1 MIACMAT
8 VPGRR
13 IVLGVWLL
21 VVLDLTLTLVTYTR
35 LPARELYNVSGSG
48 LTGGLSRALVEANF
62 PAGLI
67 AVAVLLAVRPRPA
80 WLAWLAGLLSLA
92 VAVPGVVKQGD
103 LDARWINAVP
113 AVGVLLAFVLTVG
126 AGVPRAR
133 RAGTARVVLAVLLA
147 LVCTE
152 WIAAELGFY
161 LDGVPVLGRIFQTG
175 RTITRP
181 PPPHPAVHHGVHHGW
196 QGLLLILTALLLTR
210 LPLRRAVTPLFAL
223 LIAYGAGNIANDGSN
238 EQLVERGR
246 VGSPFP
252 DVIRPGLNWGWAAV
266 LGAAVVIWAVWLRRT
281 GDRRGAGAGRRDS
294 APYLSMLRPRTP
306 R

>member
-1 MIACMAT
+1 MET

-21 VVLDLTLTLVTYTR
+21 VTVDLVLTLITYAR
-35 LPARELYNVSGSG
+35 LPAHELYNVSGSG
-48 LTGGLSRALVEANF
+48 LTGGLSRALVELNF

-67 AVAVLLAVRPRPA
+67 AVAVLLAVRPRPS
-80 WLAWLAGLLSLA
+80 WLAWLAGLLSLV
-92 VAVPGVVKQGD
+92 VAVPGVVEQGD

-113 AVGVLLAFVLTVG
+113 AIGVLLAFLLTVRI
-126 AGVPRAR
+126 AAPRAR
-133 RAGTARVVLAVLLA
+133 RAGTARIALAALLVLLCA
-147 LVCTE
+147 E

-175 RTITRP
+175 RMITSP

-196 QGLLLILTALLLTR
+196 QGLLLILSALLLTR
-210 LPLRRAVTPLFAL
+210 LPLRRTVTPLFAL

-246 VGSPFP
+246 LGSPFP
-252 DVIRPGLNWGWAAV
+252 DVIQPALNWGWVAV
-266 LGAAVVIWAVWLRRT
+266 LGAALVIWAVWLQRT
-281 GDRRGAGAGRRDS
+281 GDRRGAGLGRRDS
-294 APYLSMLRPRTP
+294 APSLSMLRPRTP

>member
-1 MIACMAT
+1 MET

-21 VVLDLTLTLVTYTR
+21 VVLDLTLTLVTYSR

-67 AVAVLLAVRPRPA
+67 AIAVLLAVRPRPA

-113 AVGVLLAFVLTVG
+113 AAGVLLAFVLTVR
-126 AGVPRAR
+126 ADVPRAR
-133 RAGTARVVLAVLLA
+133 RAGAARVALAVLLM
-147 LVCTE
+147 LLCTE

-175 RTITRP
+175 RTITSP
-181 PPPHPAVHHGVHHGW
+181 PPSHPAVHHGVHHGW

-210 LPLRRAVTPLFAL
+210 LPLRSSVTPLFAL

-246 VGSPFP
+246 LGSPFP
-252 DVIRPGLNWGWAAV
+252 DVIRPALNWGWAAV
-266 LGAAVVIWAVWLRRT
+266 LGGAAVIWAVCLRRA
-281 GDRRGAGAGRRDS
+281 GDRRGAAHRRDS